1 MSGLISPELLCG
13 APTPAQLRALDRRDP
28 VLGRAR
34 RRVAPFP
41 KLPAPSGGGSHFHA
55 LARAIV
61 HQQLAG
67 AAARTIHGRVL
78 ALTPGPRFPSAA
90 AIQELSDEALRGAGL
105 SANKLAALRD
115 LSERCLDGRLRLR
128 SFTRR
133 PNEEIIEDL
142 VEVRGIGRWTA
153 QMFLM
158 FRLARLD
165 VLAPL
170 DLGLQEGLKRLDDL
184 EKRPTPKEL
193 EARGEIWS
201 PLSSVASWVLWRLTE
216 EPRSSQAT

>member
-1 MSGLISPELLCG
+1 MPGRTSSELLQG
-13 APTPAQLRALDRRDP
+13 EPTLSQLRALDRRDP
-28 VLGRAR
+28 ALGRAR

-41 KLPAPSGGGSHFHA
+41 KLPNKTDGQSHFHA

-67 AAARTIHGRVL
+67 AAARTIHNRVQD
-78 ALTPGPRFPSAA
+78 LTPGPRFPSAEA
-90 AIQELSDEALRGAGL
+90 LQGLSDEALRGAGL
-105 SANKLAALRD
+105 SANKLKALRD

-128 SFTRR
+128 SISRR
-133 PNEEIIEDL
+133 PNEEIIDEL
-142 VEVRGIGRWTA
+142 VAVRGIGRWTA

-170 DLGLQEGLKRLDDL
+170 DLGLQEGLKRLDQL
-184 EKRPTPKEL
+184 PERPKPKEL
-193 EARGEIWS
+193 EERGARWS
-201 PLSSVASWVLWRLTE
+201 PLGSVASWVLWRLAE
-216 EPRSSQAT
+216 E